1 MNIRHLTFRLL
12 QVYAAVVNAGSIS
25 EAARRLHLTQ
35 PTVSQQLRRLAET
48 VGEPLLESRQGR
60 LVPTEA
66 GGELY
71 RATREVLGRFDDFED
86 YLASLRHGGR
96 GRCSIA
102 LVNTAQYVLPRLLG
116 PYSRKFPDVDLTLHI
131 GNRRQVLTRF
141 ERQDDDL
148 YVFSHPPSLAHA
160 RAGRFLRNPLVVVAP
175 RGHALARRSQVTM
188 SELLGERFLLRE
200 PGSATRMLFESW
212 LQEQGLSLG
221 PTLQMASNEAIR
233 VGVASGMGL
242 AVLSEHVLPPEHP
255 DLVILPVMGLPLESH
270 WQFIVRRDRRLPHAA
285 LGLLR
290 FAQGH
295 LGECVEPRFVCNELA
310 GLLEGLG
317 AGQDAG
323 PSAADG

>member
-12 QVYAAVVNAGSIS
+12 QVYAVVVHAGSVS

-35 PTVSQQLRRLAET
+35 PTVSQQLKRLAET
-48 VGEPLLESRQGR
+48 VGEPLLESRHGR

-71 RATREVLGRFDDFED
+71 RASREVLGRFDDFED
-86 YLASLRHGGR
+86 YLASLRGGAR

-116 PYSRKFPDVDLTLHI
+116 PYSRAFPEVDVTLHI

-160 RAGRFLRNPLVVVAP
+160 RAGRFLRNPLVAVAP
-175 RGHALARRSQVTM
+175 RGHPLAGRRQVAM
-188 SELLGERFLLRE
+188 SELLAERFLLRE

-212 LQEQGLSLG
+212 LQEQGLTLG

-233 VGVASGMGL
+233 VGVASGLGL

-255 DLVILPVMGLPLESH
+255 DLVILPVAGLPIESH
-270 WQFIVRRDRRLPHAA
+270 WQFIVRRDRRLSHAS

-290 FAQGH
+290 FAEAH
-295 LGECVEPRFVCNELA
+295 LHECVEPHFLCNELA
-310 GLLEGLG
+310 GLLEGVG
-317 AGQDAG
+317 V
-323 PSAADG
+323 AANS

>member
-12 QVYAAVVNAGSIS
+12 QVHVAVVRAGSIS

-35 PTVSQQLRRLAET
+35 PTVSLQLKRLAEA

-71 RATREVLGRFDDFED
+71 RASREVLGRFDDFGD
-86 YLASLRHGGR
+86 YLTSLRGGER
-96 GRCSIA
+96 GRFSIA

-116 PYSRKFPDVDLTLHI
+116 PYSHAFPEVDVTLHI
-131 GNRRQVLTRF
+131 GNRRQMLTRF
-141 ERQDDDL
+141 ERQEDDL

-160 RAGRFLRNPLVVVAP
+160 LAGRFLRNPLVAVAP
-175 RGHALARRSQVTM
+175 RGHPLAGRERVAM
-188 SELLGERFLLRE
+188 GELLGERFLLRE

-242 AVLSEHVLPPEHP
+242 AALSEHVLPPEHP
-255 DLVILPVMGLPLESH
+255 DLVILPVAGLPIESH
-270 WQFIVRRDRRLPHAA
+270 WQFIVRRDRRLAHAA
-285 LGLLR
+285 LGFLR
-290 FAQGH
+290 FAAGH
-295 LGECVEPRFVCNELA
+295 LDECVEPRFLSNELEGLLA
-310 GLLEGLG
+310 GLGS
-317 AGQDAG
+317 D
-323 PSAADG
+323 P